1 MGWVGN
7 GGVDINWD
15 ISPVSSP
22 YTMLSHYGKISVK
35 GLRCAGTLVIVSPQ
49 KISLIS

>member
-7 GGVDINWD
+7 EVVDINWD
-15 ISPVSSP
+15 VSPVSSP
-22 YTMLSHYGKISVK
+22 LHHVESLWRISVK